1 MRAVILAFIVAIS
14 AVLSQDS
21 PITHGRLG
29 WSAVVNAPVEAVW
42 TYIGDFANVTW
53 IPGVQDSKVIYGADN
68 EIGAIR
74 QVNLGTNHYSY
85 EKLYQY
91 SIPSFPNTAIYR
103 FEYQYEVMNITPG
116 IFPAP
121 LLNYLGTVTA
131 QPIYDSNQTFVF
143 WGLEYD
149 TDWNLREVHGKTL
162 FSTHPTSIIFRL

>member
-1 MRAVILAFIVAIS
+1 MQFQQSSHKILRS
-14 AVLSQDS
+14 
-21 PITHGRLG
+21 THGRLG

-53 IPGVQDSKVIYGADN
+53 IPGVQDSKVISGADN